1 MSADTHAPPRRP
13 IRRRGFLLA
22 AALWIAPS
30 AGFLVAGDAVTAPGT
45 VRKAEAREWRED
57 LRFMASEMKRRHRNL
72 FHTVSRE
79 RFELSVR
86 RLDERIPSL
95 ARHQII
101 VEMARIAASVG
112 DGHTNIAPT
121 RDPKIGFRAYPIQL
135 YLFAEGLSVRAA
147 SREHADIV
155 GLRVLRVGKASAD
168 EAYRA
173 VRELVGRDNEMGARY
188 FAPHLL
194 VMPEILH
201 GLGLVDDME
210 DAPFTLEGQDG
221 PRTVRLA
228 PAGPAEL
235 MSPDTDASWAAKPG
249 FVDARDGA
257 PRPAPLWLRAPQDKY
272 WFECLPEEKAVYVQ
286 YNQVGNKEGETI
298 EAFAERLLAFVD
310 AHAVERLVL
319 DLRLNRGGNGELNR
333 PILLSLIRARTLD
346 RPGRLFVLI
355 GRGTWSAAQ
364 SLVNELER
372 YTEATFVGE
381 PTGGKVNSYGDSV
394 KITLP
399 HSGITVRVSSLWW
412 QGDERDKRPWIA
424 PQVAADLTSADYRA
438 NVDPALEAALRY
450 GPEEPLA
457 AGLREAVEAGDFALA
472 QRRYA
477 AWRADPVHK
486 YADDAEARVNSLG
499 YTLLS
504 EKRLDAAIDVF
515 RLNAEAFPE
524 SANAHDSLGEAY
536 AARGDREAA
545 IRSYEQALRLEPAS
559 SSAADALRRLRGAP
573 SR

>member
-1 MSADTHAPPRRP
+1 
-13 IRRRGFLLA
+13 
-22 AALWIAPS
+22 
-30 AGFLVAGDAVTAPGT
+30 
-45 VRKAEAREWRED
+45 
-57 LRFMASEMKRRHRNL
+57 
-72 FHTVSRE
+72 
-79 RFELSVR
+79 
-86 RLDERIPSL
+86 
-95 ARHQII
+95 
-101 VEMARIAASVG
+101 
-112 DGHTNIAPT
+112 
-121 RDPKIGFRAYPIQL
+121 
-135 YLFAEGLSVRAA
+135 
-147 SREHADIV
+147 
-155 GLRVLRVGKASAD
+155 
-168 EAYRA
+168 
-173 VRELVGRDNEMGARY
+173 
-188 FAPHLL
+188 
-194 VMPEILH
+194 
-201 GLGLVDDME
+201 
-210 DAPFTLEGQDG
+210 
-221 PRTVRLA
+221 
-228 PAGPAEL
+228 
-235 MSPDTDASWAAKPG
+235 
-249 FVDARDGA
+249 
-257 PRPAPLWLRAPQDKY
+257 
-272 WFECLPEEKAVYVQ
+272 
-286 YNQVGNKEGETI
+286 
-298 EAFAERLLAFVD
+298 
-310 AHAVERLVL
+310 VERLVL